1 MAISG
6 AHLRRKDSSMAVS
19 LGWAPEGKRLPGRP
33 KETWRRVVMKRLKTV
48 GVKTWNEAADIAK
61 DREKW
66 KATGKLLWEPLC
78 VTRHSAS

>member
-1 MAISG
+1 
-6 AHLRRKDSSMAVS
+6 MAVS
-19 LGWAPEGKRLPGRP
+19 LGWAPEGKRLPERP

-66 KATGKLLWEPLC
+66 KATGKLLQEPLC